1 MGQECN
7 YPFLESVFQSS
18 LQLYA
23 LGLTRMGCWELSLIG
38 LPLYQSGV
46 VNRRGRAEDWVGHG
60 LAHTHDDGAWQKDGR
75 CLSPVR
81 EEILELPK
89 GTS

>member
-7 YPFLESVFQSS
+7 YPFLESLFQSS

-23 LGLTRMGCWELSLIG
+23 LDLAGIGCWELSLIG

-46 VNRRGRAEDWVGHG
+46 VNRRKRAEGWVGHE
-60 LAHTHDDGAWQKDGR
+60 AWHTR
-75 CLSPVR
+75 
-81 EEILELPK
+81 
-89 GTS
+89 